1 MAPACSAVRA
11 IDSGVTA
18 DHRACVGDRDEDRKL
33 RSFTGVGQSIGTW
46 IAGLEQLILHRR
58 EPPAISIQEHDRVEQ
73 ASRAAGLTW
82 TDEPVE
88 RPEPPDTT
96 GARL

>member
-1 MAPACSAVRA
+1 MTDPDNR
-11 IDSGVTA
+11 
-18 DHRACVGDRDEDRKL
+18 RL
-33 RSFTGVGQSIGTW
+33 RSFSGVGQSIGTY

-58 EPPAISIQEHDRVEQ
+58 EPPAITVQEHDRVEE

-82 TDEPVE
+82 THEPVE
-88 RPEPPDTT
+88 RPEPPDTS

>member
-1 MAPACSAVRA
+1 MAGPPHRLTAAHGRITVPLMDDRE
-11 IDSGVTA
+11 DGSG
-18 DHRACVGDRDEDRKL
+18 KL

-58 EPPAISIQEHDRVEQ
+58 EPPAIVLQEHDRVEE

-96 GARL
+96 RARL

>member
-1 MAPACSAVRA
+1 MGGTGAPLRP
-11 IDSGVTA
+11 IDNGLTA
-18 DHRACVGDRDEDRKL
+18 KHGERMDDRDDTRL

-58 EPPAISIQEHDRVEQ
+58 EPPAISVQEHDRVEQ

>member
-1 MAPACSAVRA
+1 M
-11 IDSGVTA
+11 
-18 DHRACVGDRDEDRKL
+18 GDVDDRKL
-33 RSFTGVGQSIGTW
+33 PSFTGVGQSIGTW

-58 EPPAISIQEHDRVEQ
+58 EPPAVSVQEHDRVEE

-82 TDEPVE
+82 TDTPVE